1 MLASILAAVAVVYV
15 LGGVIYRLYFSPI
28 AGFPGPKLAAVT
40 YWYEFYYDVV
50 KDGQYIFQIAKLHKR
65 YGRWSAQFLG

>member
-65 YGRWSAQFLG
+65 YGWWSAQFLG

>member
-1 MLASILAAVAVVYV
+1 MLVPILAAVAAVYI
-15 LGGVIYRLYFSPI
+15 LGGTIYRLYFSPI
-28 AGFPGPKLAAVT
+28 ARFPGPKLAALT

-50 KDGQYIFQIAKLHKR
+50 KDGRYIFQIEKLHKR